1 LGTQLGPSC
10 LKTEYLYNNLK
21 NLGCEVVDFDVIKDM
36 PIINDKLKYHNT
48 KNFVEVGKVNEKV
61 SSILIICLNKQYLY
75 SEKIL
80 KKLAH
85 SVCSAIENDFVPIIL
100 GGDHSL
106 AIGSV
111 YGSSSALS
119 KIHGDP
125 TIMGSGMG
133 LIWIDA
139 HADINTPL
147 TSSTGNLHG
156 QPVSFILHELDKY
169 LPGLQGFEWNLSCL
183 PARNLVYIGLRD
195 IDPAET

>member
-1 LGTQLGPSC
+1 MTS
-10 LKTEYLYNNLK
+10 
-21 NLGCEVVDFDVIKDM
+21 
-36 PIINDKLKYHNT
+36 
-48 KNFVEVGKVNEKV
+48 
-61 SSILIICLNKQYLY
+61 